1 MRYIFPGLRY
11 EENKQHNISPQS
23 RVDRQS
29 VRSFRPFSSVGCG
42 SHRTSFGRWQ
52 IVQET
57 ETQSQIEDPFE
68 PAKSQTDWGIGPAK
82 SEVARFLRGPQPRG
96 FELGRAARIFWEL
109 LQGFR
114 TLHFVGPCV
123 TVFGSARFTEDQPY
137 YQLARQVGTRIAQ
150 AGFTVM
156 TGGGPG
162 IMEAA
167 NRGAKE
173 VGGYSVGC
181 NIALA
186 HEQKP
191 NPYLDRWVTF
201 NHFSVR
207 KIMLVKYSYA
217 FIAMPGGFGTLDEI
231 FELATL
237 VQTGKVDNYPL
248 ILMGKDY
255 WQPLLAFF
263 RDRLLESKTIDPV
276 DVDRIL
282 VIDSPEEAV
291 DYITETA
298 MREFGLTY
306 GPRLKRQWWL
316 GE

>member
-1 MRYIFPGLRY
+1 M
-11 EENKQHNISPQS
+11 
-23 RVDRQS
+23 
-29 VRSFRPFSSVGCG
+29 
-42 SHRTSFGRWQ
+42 
-52 IVQET
+52 
-57 ETQSQIEDPFE
+57 
-68 PAKSQTDWGIGPAK
+68 
-82 SEVARFLRGPQPRG
+82 
-96 FELGRAARIFWEL
+96 GRAARIFWEL

-114 TLHFVGPCV
+114 ALHFVGPCV
-123 TVFGSARFTEDQPY
+123 TVFGSARFTENQPY

-173 VGGYSVGC
+173 AGGYSVGC

-217 FIAMPGGFGTLDEI
+217 FIALPGGFGTLDEI

-237 VQTGKVDNYPL
+237 VQTGKVDNFPL
-248 ILMGKDY
+248 VLMGKDY
-255 WQPLLAFF
+255 WQPLVAFF
-263 RDRLLESKTIDPV
+263 RDRLLEAKTIDPI

-282 VIDSPEEAV
+282 VVDSPDEAV
-291 DYITETA
+291 EYITNIA
-298 MREFGLTY
+298 MTEFGLTY